1 MKPDFDKLSA
11 DFCIMDRSIHTKAAL
26 IKLWNQAVDAC
37 AESAEMGSE
46 EIYDEG
52 RIEKYFIVNK
62 QSILKN
68 KITWKTQTQ

>member
-1 MKPDFDKLSA
+1 MKPDFDKLAA

-37 AESAEMGSE
+37 AESAEASIQNTKEG
-46 EIYDEG
+46 YNDEAV
-52 RIEKYFIVNK
+52 IDK

-68 KITWKTQTQ
+68 KIT